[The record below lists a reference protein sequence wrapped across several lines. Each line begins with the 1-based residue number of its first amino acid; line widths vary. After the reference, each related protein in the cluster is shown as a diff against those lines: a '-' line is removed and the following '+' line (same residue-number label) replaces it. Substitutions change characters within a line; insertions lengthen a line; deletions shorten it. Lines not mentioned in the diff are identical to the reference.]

1 MSAIS
6 SGDTAWLLVST
17 ALVMLMTPGLAL
29 FYGGMVQGKNV
40 LSTFMHSFLAL
51 GLVSLQWAL
60 IGYTLAFGPSQH
72 GLIGGLDF
80 AGLDGVG
87 TDGAGRTVPH
97 ILFMMYQGMFAIIT
111 PALISGAY
119 AERLKF
125 GAYIAFTLAW
135 TTLVYDPIAHWVWG
149 PGGWLG
155 KRGALDFAGGTVVH
169 WASGVSA
176 LVAAIVIGKRKGYPS
191 RSHTPHNLTMTV
203 LGAGILWFG
212 WFGFNAGGAVTGS
225 AEGAAGAPG
234 LASLALVNTHLA
246 AAAGALAWAVLEA
259 MRQKKATMLGVAS
272 GLVAGL
278 VGITPAAGFVNP
290 GAAMIIG
297 ALTGAACFG
306 GVLLKGRFRYD
317 DSLDAFGVHGVGGAA
332 GALLTGVFATAAL
345 TPTGVG
351 GGALAGNASL
361 VLEQAIGLLAAG
373 AYAALVTLVILK
385 VIEKTIGLRVD
396 AEVEYDGL
404 DSALHGETGYAIGGG
419 GTSHPAPDE
428 ARVADEQRP
437 PVGAVAPAGA

>member
-51 GLVSLQWAL
+51 GLISLQWAL
-60 IGYTLAFGPSQH
+60 IGYTLAFGPTQH

-80 AGLDGVG
+80 AGLEGVG

-135 TTLVYDPIAHWVWG
+135 TTLVYDPVAHWVWG

-191 RSHTPHNLTMTV
+191 RAHTPHNLTMTV

-225 AEGAAGAPG
+225 AEGAAAAPG

-259 MRQKKATMLGVAS
+259 LRQKKATMLGVAS

-290 GAAMIIG
+290 GAAMVIG

-317 DSLDAFGVHGVGGAA
+317 DSLDAFGVHGVGGGV

-345 TPTGVG
+345 TPAGVG
-351 GGALAGNASL
+351 GGALAGNAGL
-361 VLEQAIGLLAAG
+361 LAEQAVGLLAAG
-373 AYAALVTLVILK
+373 AYAAVVTLVILK

-404 DSALHGETGYAIGGG
+404 DGALHGETGYAIGGG
-419 GTSHPAPDE
+419 SGSSHPAPAE
-428 ARVADEQRP
+428 ARVAPEAERA
-437 PVGAVAPAGA
+437 VGVIVTA